1 MTYVRGLAPVRSF
14 ILSDVAF
21 LLLCP
26 SPGIGSVPLTPTH
39 RGTHMKNRLSLMLY
53 DLDRGESTEFIL
65 TELDLEETRI
75 VKESE
80 ITRTVTA
87 SLWRKQIDGAK
98 EHGRVMRPGDDVDAL
113 QNAFEETLDLAQYL
127 MKAITEVKSTPK

>member
-39 RGTHMKNRLSLMLY
+39 RGTCVRLKYSSNR
-53 DLDRGESTEFIL
+53 
-65 TELDLEETRI
+65 
-75 VKESE
+75 
-80 ITRTVTA
+80 
-87 SLWRKQIDGAK
+87 
-98 EHGRVMRPGDDVDAL
+98 
-113 QNAFEETLDLAQYL
+113 
-127 MKAITEVKSTPK
+127 